1 MASKGTRKSHKSRK
15 TEPGTAPAGGPSSTA
30 LATLQPSDPP
40 TLLPA
45 VEGATPAVVPPA
57 ARQWWYRPADSK
69 ARKIVEKIVVM
80 REAGRT
86 SAEIAKLLKTTK
98 GSVDQYMYIA
108 RKNGWLDAEDEPV
121 DIELELALNVDRKI
135 VRNIDSSLDGNMTN
149 WQTHEMTIA
158 AAKGRGIFKNG
169 EGKNDAAVS
178 MPVVAIQVVMPP
190 LGAGDQLPQIDESQM
205 GGVPAFVEG
214 EAVEGEPEGD

>member
-45 VEGATPAVVPPA
+45 VEGATPAVAPPA

-158 AAKGRGIFKNG
+158 AAKGRGIFKNH
-169 EGKNDAAVS
+169 EVAKNDGAS
-178 MPVVAIQVVMPP
+178 GQLPVVAIQVVMPP
-190 LGAGDQLPQIDESQM
+190 LGAGDQLPQVDESQM
-205 GGVPAFVEG
+205 GGVPAFIEG
-214 EAVEGEPEGD
+214 ETVPGEEQ